1 MAVRALAANN
11 EVVVNN
17 ETYVTSNLALQA
29 RVYLPKI
36 NDGTGATVAVGKE
49 IRFDSLGTGS
59 IEIVTL
65 GGSRVGLVPSRTSA
79 CVVARSGQVQ
89 GERDQDA
96 DHQGAEYQ
104 GPSLRSPQSE
114 RQQVAERGEEDQ
126 EEKQFE
132 NQCPQVGLLQAF
144 ARLR

>member
-1 MAVRALAANN
+1 MAVRALAGNN

-17 ETYVTSNLALQA
+17 ETYVTSNLAFQA
-29 RVYLPKI
+29 RVSLPKI

-59 IEIVTL
+59 IDIVTL

-89 GERDQDA
+89 GEPDKWVMEAVRSALATFQTISASPTQAEVTALRDCLVKA
-96 DHQGAEYQ
+96 GLMKAE
-104 GPSLRSPQSE
+104 
-114 RQQVAERGEEDQ
+114 
-126 EEKQFE
+126 
-132 NQCPQVGLLQAF
+132 
-144 ARLR
+144 

>member
-1 MAVRALAANN
+1 MAVRALAGNN

-17 ETYVTSNLALQA
+17 ETYVTSNLAFQA
-29 RVYLPKI
+29 RVSLPKI

-89 GERDQDA
+89 GERDQWVLEPVRSA
-96 DHQGAEYQ
+96 LATFQTISASPTQAEVTA
-104 GPSLRSPQSE
+104 LRDCL
-114 RQQVAERGEEDQ
+114 VKAGLMKAE
-126 EEKQFE
+126 
-132 NQCPQVGLLQAF
+132 
-144 ARLR
+144 

>member
-1 MAVRALAANN
+1 MAVRALAGNN

-17 ETYVTSNLALQA
+17 ETYVTSNLAFQA
-29 RVYLPKI
+29 RVSLPKI

-89 GERDQDA
+89 GERDQWVMEPVRSA
-96 DHQGAEYQ
+96 LATFQTISASPTQAEVTA
-104 GPSLRSPQSE
+104 LRDCL
-114 RQQVAERGEEDQ
+114 VKAGLMKAE
-126 EEKQFE
+126 
-132 NQCPQVGLLQAF
+132 
-144 ARLR
+144 

>member
-1 MAVRALAANN
+1 MAVRALAGNN

-17 ETYVTSNLALQA
+17 ETYVTSNLAFQA
-29 RVYLPKI
+29 RVSLPKI

-59 IEIVTL
+59 MEIVTL

-89 GERDQDA
+89 GEPDRWVMEPVRSTLATFQTISASPTQAEVTALRDCLVKA
-96 DHQGAEYQ
+96 GLMKAE
-104 GPSLRSPQSE
+104 
-114 RQQVAERGEEDQ
+114 
-126 EEKQFE
+126 
-132 NQCPQVGLLQAF
+132 
-144 ARLR
+144 

>member
-1 MAVRALAANN
+1 MAVRALAGTN

-17 ETYVTSNLALQA
+17 ETYVTSNLAFQA
-29 RVYLPKI
+29 RVSLPKI

-89 GERDQDA
+89 GERDQWA
-96 DHQGAEYQ
+96 MEPVRSALATFQTISASPTQAEVTA
-104 GPSLRSPQSE
+104 LRDCL
-114 RQQVAERGEEDQ
+114 VKAGLMKAE
-126 EEKQFE
+126 
-132 NQCPQVGLLQAF
+132 
-144 ARLR
+144 